1 MTKVRFEVGNK
12 WRFGPDWPGQRCC
25 AKTRKGMPCQR
36 GAKLPVGRCRLH
48 GGAST
53 GPRTAY
59 SGADHARK
67 EYHGETGGCQAA
79 GRGGPAGARGIKRTR
94 DLVRGPRSSGQEMA
108 GLVQIRGK
116 VSRLSRLSQYKSTT
130 GTKNNLLKSIRKG
143 EMSHCP
149 NNIT

>member
-1 MTKVRFEVGNK
+1 MTKGRFEVGNK

-59 SGADHARK
+59 SGSDHARK
-67 EYHGETGGCQAA
+67 EYQGETGGCQAA
-79 GRGGPAGARGIKRTR
+79 GRGGPADARGIKRTR
-94 DLVRGPRSSGQEMA
+94 DLVRGPQSSGQEMA
-108 GLVQIRGK
+108 GLVQD
-116 VSRLSRLSQYKSTT
+116 Q
-130 GTKNNLLKSIRKG
+130 
-143 EMSHCP
+143 
-149 NNIT
+149 